1 LSELAVISRKGPL
14 KSVGK
19 GSPGIG
25 LTLLHHLGIDYQS
38 SKKPRKYGVV
48 VSARRGSK
56 IKDPH
61 RVNLFSAVADWDLS
75 ELKSSSEILQKA
87 GYARGGAHRLN
98 CTVDSRQPNA
108 QGLQLKVNREL
119 SLLEE
124 WLHADNFHQNIA
136 VWRMDRLKKKLA
148 EAHPETIWV
157 TAQVSE
163 ESGFERFHYRYATVS
178 SAAKVDDL
186 PDLLAE
192 GTVTMDHL
200 ITNSSGRT
208 IEKGPLFKLRPK
220 NLPLLFPQNELFDL
234 LQA

>member
-1 LSELAVISRKGPL
+1 
-14 KSVGK
+14 
-19 GSPGIG
+19 
-25 LTLLHHLGIDYQS
+25 
-38 SKKPRKYGVV
+38 
-48 VSARRGSK
+48 
-56 IKDPH
+56 
-61 RVNLFSAVADWDLS
+61 
-75 ELKSSSEILQKA
+75 
-87 GYARGGAHRLN
+87 
-98 CTVDSRQPNA
+98 
-108 QGLQLKVNREL
+108 VNREL

-163 ESGFERFHYRYATVS
+163 ENGFERFHYRYATVS

-200 ITNSSGRT
+200 ITESGGRT

-220 NLPLLFPQNELFDL
+220 NLPLLFPQNVLFDL
-234 LQA
+234 LRS